1 MIRDELN
8 DEPFFIFSRKG
19 STMCKQADLS
29 VALGMA
35 IVCAA
40 LVGASVAGGQDAPA
54 ADTGTERTADHSE
67 VLRRLV
73 HQASQ
78 PDLPHPVL
86 RGVVRSLLLGEYH
99 HAAQQ
104 PQAALRNLEAAERQ
118 YRLAA
123 REPKVAA
130 CADCQTALA
139 LVHLYR
145 GLALRDLGRSAEAVA
160 SFDQASDLFEQLA
173 TRPNPRD
180 AQGLQALA
188 RLARSRV
195 DA

>member
-1 MIRDELN
+1 
-8 DEPFFIFSRKG
+8 
-19 STMCKQADLS
+19 MCKQTNLS

-40 LVGASVAGGQDAPA
+40 LAGAPIVGGLDARA
-54 ADTGTERTADHSE
+54 ADSGAERSADHSE
-67 VLRRLV
+67 ALRRLV
-73 HQASQ
+73 HRASQ
-78 PDLPHPVL
+78 ADLPHPAL
-86 RGVVRSLLLGEYH
+86 RSVVRSLLLGQYH

-118 YRLAA
+118 YQRAA

-130 CADCQTALA
+130 CPDCQTALA

-145 GLALRDLGRSAEAVA
+145 GLALRDLGRSAESVA
-160 SFDQASDLFEQLA
+160 SFDRAADLFEQLA
-173 TRPNPRD
+173 TRRNPTD
-180 AQGLQALA
+180 APLLQALA
-188 RLARSRV
+188 QCARSSV

>member
-1 MIRDELN
+1 
-8 DEPFFIFSRKG
+8 
-19 STMCKQADLS
+19 MCKQANLS
-29 VALGMA
+29 VGLGMA
-35 IVCAA
+35 IVCAV
-40 LVGASVAGGQDAPA
+40 LAGVSATGNRDVRA
-54 ADTGTERTADHSE
+54 ADLGAERTTDHSE

-73 HQASQ
+73 HRASQ
-78 PDLPHPVL
+78 PDLPHPAL

-99 HAAQQ
+99 QAAQQ

-118 YRLAA
+118 YQRAA

-130 CADCQTALA
+130 CPDCQTALA

-145 GLALRDLGRSAEAVA
+145 GLALRDLGRSAESVA
-160 SFDQASDLFEQLA
+160 SFDRAADLFEQLA
-173 TRPNPRD
+173 TRPTPTD